1 MRSVG
6 FDSLVPSGGSMK
18 PTIHAPGTSRPR
30 LPRNTDFFA
39 FLAGCLHHEA
49 NTCAN
54 VFLPGV
60 AGGPRR
66 RIFLQSRPAL
76 AAGRAVGPRWRD
88 SASEASMTPPVVSH
102 DSNARA
108 GQARGAPPP
117 RLIAA

>member
-1 MRSVG
+1 
-6 FDSLVPSGGSMK
+6 GSIK

-76 AAGRAVGPRWRD
+76 AAGGAVSPSWEG
-88 SASEASMTPPVVSH
+88 SASEAPMTPDFVPH
-102 DSNARA
+102 EPQAGA
-108 GQARGAPPP
+108 GQAPAARPHRLTLPAGGPAVP
-117 RLIAA
+117 R